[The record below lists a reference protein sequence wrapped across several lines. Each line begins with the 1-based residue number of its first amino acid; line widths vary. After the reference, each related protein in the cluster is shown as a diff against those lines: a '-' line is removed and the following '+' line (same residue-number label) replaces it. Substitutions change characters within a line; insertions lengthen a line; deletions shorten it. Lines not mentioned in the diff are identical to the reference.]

1 LEITMDQISELKRSE
16 RRQKEAL
23 MSTLL
28 LIEEII
34 AELKSDP
41 AKAIYL
47 KDKVRGIQLLMR

>member
-1 LEITMDQISELKRSE
+1 MDQISELKRSE